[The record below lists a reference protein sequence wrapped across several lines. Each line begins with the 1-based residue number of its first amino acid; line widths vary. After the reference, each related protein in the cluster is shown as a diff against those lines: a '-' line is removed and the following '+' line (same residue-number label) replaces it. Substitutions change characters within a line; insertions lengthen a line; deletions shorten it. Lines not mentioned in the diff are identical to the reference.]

1 MNIPFNRETFS
12 ELIKKSLS
20 GANITLSFDN
30 VQSSLIKK
38 AVDFSK
44 MIGANTYNKICE
56 WFEDINDENIIHKNI
71 LSFLQN
77 SMINFAVG
85 EHLIF
90 LITRIGNDGVTVK
103 KNDDETTIYKYQQDQ
118 LNNTLIN
125 LGWFWYNTLI
135 TYMNENIDVFPEWK
149 NSDERKI
156 LNELPIG
163 IDDFNR
169 WIGVDNYYFLS
180 KTQWII
186 REVWDDQIKARFKN
200 GEVSENY
207 MQIVI
212 RAVCYRVMALA
223 CVRLPYSDL
232 PESIRIDIDNEQS
245 KSLKN
250 EENERIRERLSKQ
263 FDEKS
268 NRYFGALDIK
278 ISEDKQSNN
287 YSNQV
292 YKSGQISKSDKF
304 TII

>member
-1 MNIPFNRETFS
+1 
-12 ELIKKSLS
+12 
-20 GANITLSFDN
+20 
-30 VQSSLIKK
+30 
-38 AVDFSK
+38 
-44 MIGANTYNKICE
+44 MIGSNTYNKICE
-56 WFEDINDENIIHKNI
+56 WKEESTNNEIHQNT
-71 LSFLQN
+71 LTYLQN

-103 KNDDETTIYKYQQDQ
+103 KNEDETTVYKYQQDQ

-125 LGWFWYNTLI
+125 LGWFWYNILL
-135 TYMNENIDVFPEWK
+135 TYMNEYIKDFPEWE
-149 NSDERKI
+149 NSDERKN
-156 LNELPIG
+156 LNELPIR

-169 WIGVDNYYFLS
+169 WLGIDNYYFLS

-186 REVWDDQIKARFKN
+186 REVWDDQIKARFKK
-200 GEVSENY
+200 GEVPENY
-207 MQIVI
+207 IQTVI
-212 RAVCYRVMALA
+212 RAVCYRVMTLA
-223 CVRLPYSDL
+223 CIRLPYSDL

-250 EENERIRERLSKQ
+250 EENNRIRERLSKQ
-263 FDEKS
+263 FEEKA

-278 ISEDKQSNN
+278 ISEDEQSNN

-292 YKSGQISKSDKF
+292 YKSALISESDKF